1 MRSTPQK
8 RPRLGQLSDGLQPLG
23 GGGGPGLHFGG
34 QVLVHGGDGEL
45 ADHRGVGLN
54 GLIEINVPDDE
65 VALGIHRHPAV
76 IGVDELQGVAG
87 EEEFLL
93 EGVVGVAH
101 GPHGDEG
108 GPDLP
113 GQLVPE
119 DAQGVRLG
127 GDPVKVWIAVPVAAA
142 VAVQTAV
149 AAPPVQVHRVVGAEP
164 GGGFAADED
173 VFGGDVVHGKRLPQC
188 VV

>member
-1 MRSTPQK
+1 MG
-8 RPRLGQLSDGLQPLG
+8 LDGLI
-23 GGGGPGLHFGG
+23 
-34 QVLVHGGDGEL
+34 QVD
-45 ADHRGVGLN
+45 
-54 GLIEINVPDDE
+54 VPDDE
-65 VALGIHRHPAV
+65 VALGVHRNPAV

-87 EEEFLL
+87 EEELLL

-101 GPHGDEG
+101 GPHADEG

-127 GDPVKVWIAVPVAAA
+127 GDLVEVGVAVAVAAA
-142 VAVQTAV
+142 VAVEAAV
-149 AAPPVQVHRVVGAEP
+149 AAATIQVHRVVGAEP
-164 GGGFAADED
+164 GGGFAADQD

-188 VV
+188 VVVTPSYQLRGRLSTGFGTSV